1 MNIMFVVRK
10 TSLIESLKYL
20 LFLGVMT
27 VLISLSIGKMEYN
40 WQWYRIWRY
49 IVTSSSDG
57 SLAFGPLLKG
67 LAVTIKI
74 SVISLFFAFIIGII
88 TALFRLSTSFAAKF
102 IARVYL
108 ELIRNTPLLIQLFV
122 IYFVISPV
130 FNISPFVSAV
140 LSLSL
145 FEGAYAS
152 EIIRGGIISIPKGQW
167 ESAYSLGLN
176 TLDTYR
182 FVVIPQTM
190 RQILPPLTG
199 QAVSLIKD
207 SALVSTIA
215 IYDLTMAGQAII
227 SETFLTFEIWLTVA
241 AIYLIMTVSISSFVH
256 YLEKRNNYSE

>member
-1 MNIMFVVRK
+1 MFIVSK
-10 TSLIESLKYL
+10 TSLFESLKYL
-20 LFLGVMT
+20 LFLGVLA
-27 VLISLSIGKMEYN
+27 VLLTISIGKMEYN
-40 WQWYRIWRY
+40 WQWYRVWKY
-49 IVTSSSDG
+49 ILLRSSDG
-57 SLAFGPLLKG
+57 TFTAGPLIKG
-67 LAVTIKI
+67 LVVTLKI
-74 SVISLFFAFIIGII
+74 SAISLFFAFLIGVV

-102 IARVYL
+102 TARVYL

-130 FNISPFVSAV
+130 FDISPFVSAV
-140 LSLSL
+140 LALSL

-152 EIIRGGIISIPKGQW
+152 EIIRGGINSIPKGQW
-167 ESAYSLGLN
+167 ESAYSLGFN

-182 FVVIPQTM
+182 FIIIPQTM
-190 RQILPPLTG
+190 RQILPPLAS

-227 SETFLTFEIWLTVA
+227 SETFLTFEVWLTVA

-256 YLEKRNNYSE
+256 YLEKRNSYSE